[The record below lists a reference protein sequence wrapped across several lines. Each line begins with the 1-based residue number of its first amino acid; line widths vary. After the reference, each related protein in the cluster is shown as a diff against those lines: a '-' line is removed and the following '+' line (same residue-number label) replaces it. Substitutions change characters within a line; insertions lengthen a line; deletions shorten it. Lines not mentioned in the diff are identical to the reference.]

1 MEMLKGIGDLLG
13 GAVQNA
19 QLYEQVQ
26 QELAERKRAEETLRN
41 TEARYR
47 GLFEQSPYG
56 ILLVDLET
64 GKTIEA
70 NEIAHTQLG
79 YTREEFTAL
88 RISDYEAV
96 EKPEETA
103 KRMQKVIRDG
113 SDDFET
119 VQRTKS
125 GEIRNVHVYA
135 RTIQL
140 SNRVLFYTI
149 FQDITERKQA
159 EDEIARRNRELS
171 VLYKVSQGSLQSLD
185 LQIMLDHVTPTMIQ
199 ELGGTAGGIY
209 VLEPD
214 GVTLTLRSY
223 FGHSEEFVNSV
234 RQLKRGEGIS
244 GKAVSEGKPIVLRLD
259 AYPTERLTHLVTQSG
274 FQTMVS
280 APLMAGGEA
289 IGALNLGFR
298 EVRTFSPGELRLLE
312 TIGQILGTAM
322 QNAQLYTQVQELVS
336 NLERSNAELER
347 FAYVAS
353 HDLQEP
359 LRMVTSY
366 LQLLERRYKDKL
378 DGDALEFINYA
389 VDGSNRMKTLI
400 SDLLAYS
407 RVGTR
412 GKEFTLIDCEDVL
425 GRVLN
430 TLQVSIEE
438 NKAKVTHDPLPK
450 VMADDAQLESLF
462 QNLIGN
468 AIKFHSQKQPR
479 IHVGV
484 KKDEK
489 NWVFSVSDNGIGID
503 PQFFERIFIIFQRL
517 HNREDYPGTGIGLAI
532 SKRIV
537 ERHGGRIWI
546 ESQPKKG
553 STFFFTLP
561 ILGELQ

>member
-1 MEMLKGIGDLLG
+1 VDGKTFMTRAFISSLRDAQGQLIGYQSTNLD
-13 GAVQNA
+13 VTK
-19 QLYEQVQ
+19 EK
-26 QELAERKRAEETLRN
+26 EAEALIKKIVL
-41 TEARYR
+41 
-47 GLFEQSPYG
+47 
-56 ILLVDLET
+56 DLE
-64 GKTIEA
+64 
-70 NEIAHTQLG
+70 H
-79 YTREEFTAL
+79 
-88 RISDYEAV
+88 
-96 EKPEETA
+96 
-103 KRMQKVIRDG
+103 
-113 SDDFET
+113 
-119 VQRTKS
+119 
-125 GEIRNVHVYA
+125 
-135 RTIQL
+135 
-140 SNRVLFYTI
+140 SNT
-149 FQDITERKQA
+149 
-159 EDEIARRNRELS
+159 
-171 VLYKVSQGSLQSLD
+171 
-185 LQIMLDHVTPTMIQ
+185 
-199 ELGGTAGGIY
+199 
-209 VLEPD
+209 
-214 GVTLTLRSY
+214 
-223 FGHSEEFVNSV
+223 
-234 RQLKRGEGIS
+234 
-244 GKAVSEGKPIVLRLD
+244 
-259 AYPTERLTHLVTQSG
+259 
-274 FQTMVS
+274 
-280 APLMAGGEA
+280 
-289 IGALNLGFR
+289 
-298 EVRTFSPGELRLLE
+298 
-312 TIGQILGTAM
+312 
-322 QNAQLYTQVQELVS
+322 
-336 NLERSNAELER
+336 ELER

-503 PQFFERIFIIFQRL
+503 PQFFERLFIIFQRL

-537 ERHGGRIWI
+537 ERHNGRIWI

>member
-1 MEMLKGIGDLLG
+1 M
-13 GAVQNA
+13 
-19 QLYEQVQ
+19 
-26 QELAERKRAEETLRN
+26 
-41 TEARYR
+41 
-47 GLFEQSPYG
+47 
-56 ILLVDLET
+56 
-64 GKTIEA
+64 TI
-70 NEIAHTQLG
+70 H
-79 YTREEFTAL
+79 
-88 RISDYEAV
+88 
-96 EKPEETA
+96 
-103 KRMQKVIRDG
+103 
-113 SDDFET
+113 
-119 VQRTKS
+119 
-125 GEIRNVHVYA
+125 
-135 RTIQL
+135 L

-185 LQIMLDHVTPTMIQ
+185 PQIMLDHVTPMMIQ
-199 ELGGTAGGIY
+199 ELGGAAGGIY

-214 GVTLTLRSY
+214 GVTMTLRSY

-234 RQLKRGEGIS
+234 RQIKRGEGIS
-244 GKAVSEGKPIVLRLD
+244 GKAVSEGKPIVVHLD

-274 FQTMVS
+274 FQTMAS

-312 TIGQILGTAM
+312 TTGQILGTAM
-322 QNAQLYTQVQELVS
+322 QNTQLYTQVQELVS
-336 NLERSNAELER
+336 NLKRSNGELER

-400 SDLLAYS
+400 SDLLSYS

-412 GKEFTLIDCEDVL
+412 GKEIALTDCEEVL
-425 GRVLN
+425 GRVLSN
-430 TLQVSIEE
+430 LQVAIEE
-438 NKAKVTHDPLPK
+438 SGGSVTHDPLPSL
-450 VMADDAQLESLF
+450 MADDVQLESLF

-468 AIKFHSQKQPR
+468 ALKFHGKQPPK

-484 KKDEK
+484 EQKGKE
-489 NWVFSVSDNGIGID
+489 WVFSVSDNGIGID
-503 PQFFERIFIIFQRL
+503 PQYFERIFIIFQRL
-517 HNREDYPGTGIGLAI
+517 HNRQEYPGTGIGLAI

-546 ESQPKKG
+546 ESQPGKG

-561 ILGELQ
+561 IRGESQ